1 MEERRDYEEMEIDLR
16 ELFQII
22 KKRLSLIFIITL
34 IAAMAS
40 GIVSFFVITPIYQ
53 ASTELLVNKSDAE
66 MNAMYSYND
75 IQTNLKLIETYS
87 VIIKS
92 PRIIDK
98 VISDYHLE
106 MSSQELTDKVSVNA
120 VKNSQVMA
128 ITVQDPDQTTA
139 AKLANAVAYTFKTE
153 ILKIMKVDNV
163 QILTQAKEVEEP
175 SPIKPKPMLNMAI
188 AFVVG
193 IMAAVGIVFLMEY
206 LDNSIKSEQEIERLL
221 GYPVLGSIATIEE
234 NEPVNNAKSQRMSRS
249 MKFSNRGEANEI

>member
-1 MEERRDYEEMEIDLR
+1 MEERREHEEMEIDLR
-16 ELFQII
+16 ELFQIL
-22 KKRLSLIFIITL
+22 KKHFRLIFIITV
-34 IAAMAS
+34 ITTMIS

-87 VIIKS
+87 VIIKT
-92 PRIIDK
+92 PRIMDK
-98 VISDYHLE
+98 VISKYDLK
-106 MSSQELTDKVSVNA
+106 MSSQELTNKVNVSA

-128 ITVQDPDQTTA
+128 ITVQDPDQANA

-153 ILKIMKVDNV
+153 ITKIMNVDNV
-163 QILTQAKEVEEP
+163 HILTEAKEVENP
-175 SPIKPKPMLNMAI
+175 GPIKPKPLLNMAI

-193 IMAAVGIVFLMEY
+193 LMAAVGIVFLMEY
-206 LDNSIKSEQEIERLL
+206 LDNTIKSEQEIERLL

-234 NEPVNNAKSQRMSRS
+234 DHKEKETSQRLSRS
-249 MKFSNRGEANEI
+249 MKFSKRGEVNEI